1 MTGISVILPLHN
13 WAKHHWTSGVWRHF
27 PKTHIVAQVTPAVS
41 RCVAH
46 AHGVGS
52 LSWLSKHSP
61 LPARSLRCSLPV
73 WKLWTSVCKVAL
85 ELVSANWTR
94 TSHMHT
100 SITQQT
106 SNTVC
111 SVNTA
116 YVKSV
121 PGYCA
126 TSLLYATGLVTSTL
140 ECTLISGCKADYHAV
155 PGVLSVFA
163 LVCNVHLVYTFYNW
177 RKNKLAIL
185 AGAIAISNLTTLP
198 TD

>member
-1 MTGISVILPLHN
+1 MWFAATSMTRDGDWFN
-13 WAKHHWTSGVWRHF
+13 ASGVRIMPF
-27 PKTHIVAQVTPAVS
+27 CDIASPVVFGAIFQRHIVAQVTPAVS
-41 RCVAH
+41 GCVAH

-100 SITQQT
+100 SIAQQT

-111 SVNTA
+111 SVNTV

-126 TSLLYATGLVTSTL
+126 TSLLYATGLVTCTL
-140 ECTLISGCKADYHAV
+140 ECTLIL
-155 PGVLSVFA
+155 GVRQTTMLC
-163 LVCNVHLVYTFYNW
+163 LVCFLFLH
-177 RKNKLAIL
+177 
-185 AGAIAISNLTTLP
+185 
-198 TD
+198 

>member
-1 MTGISVILPLHN
+1 MQRLQWQEMEIGSMAGISVILPLHN
-13 WAKHHWTSGVWRHF
+13 CAKHHWTSGVWRNF
-27 PKTHIVAQVTPAVS
+27 PKTHIVAQVTPPAVS

-111 SVNTA
+111 SVNTV

-126 TSLLYATGLVTSTL
+126 TSLLYATGLVTCTL
-140 ECTLISGCKADYHAV
+140 ECTLISGVRQTTMLC
-155 PGVLSVFA
+155 
-163 LVCNVHLVYTFYNW
+163 LVCFLCLH
-177 RKNKLAIL
+177 
-185 AGAIAISNLTTLP
+185 
-198 TD
+198 